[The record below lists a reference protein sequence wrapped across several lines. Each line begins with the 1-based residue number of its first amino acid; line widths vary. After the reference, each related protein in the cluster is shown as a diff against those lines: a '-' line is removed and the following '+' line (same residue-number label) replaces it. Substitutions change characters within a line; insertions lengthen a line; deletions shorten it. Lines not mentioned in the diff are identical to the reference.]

1 MLLARV
7 MAISPLR
14 LSGNNTFYAP
24 FGIHLIDSC
33 LCLFRIEAVNLAQA
47 RFGDTSS

>member
-7 MAISPLR
+7 TAISPLR

-24 FGIHLIDSC
+24 FCIHLIDSC
-33 LCLFRIEAVNLAQA
+33 LCLIRIEAAKLAQA
-47 RFGDTSS
+47 GFGDTSS